1 MKRRQHKMAK
11 KLEKSKMILK
21 ETPASRVQAVYK
33 PARAKMVPSHPEG
46 HGGHDE
52 GESGWIFSYADMITI
67 LMMFFI
73 LLLSISSLDEQ
84 KFQELKGAIASTTQ
98 TDSTA
103 GDSGNLGESVS
114 MSTMSKSEALDTY
127 IGKVSILALS
137 EKAKQLAA
145 SDANTQILAI
155 MQMLMGEVDK
165 EAIAKSM
172 KKEAQFNQ
180 AKKEVQKLAEASRN
194 EKVLAETQSNEIK
207 VVLPSYL
214 LFDAKGDI
222 TEKGRSILTQ
232 LSSGVAGL
240 GDDGQILISSYIS
253 RMNQENPGTAT
264 LTSTTRA
271 RLVYD
276 YLVAKKV
283 DPNTISMAGY
293 GNSKKLLNEVDS
305 YGNTIDNVRKINDR
319 VEILI
324 RKRVKEERKG
334 GL

>member
-1 MKRRQHKMAK
+1 MAK

-21 ETPASRVQAVYK
+21 ETTASRVQVVYK
-33 PARAKMVPSHPEG
+33 PARAKMLPSHPEG
-46 HGGHDE
+46 QGGHDE

-73 LLLSISSLDEQ
+73 LLLSVSSLDEQ
-84 KFQELKGAIASTTQ
+84 KFQELKGAIASTTKK
-98 TDSTA
+98 DSTA

-114 MSTMSKSEALDTY
+114 MSTMSKSEALETY

-165 EAIAKSM
+165 EAIAKST

-180 AKKEVQKLAEASRN
+180 AKKEIQKLVEVSRN
-194 EKVLAETQSNEIK
+194 EKVLSETKTNEIK

-214 LFDAKGDI
+214 LFGPKGDI
-222 TEKGRSILTQ
+222 TEKGKSILTQ
-232 LSSGVAGL
+232 LSSGVVGL
-240 GDDGQILISSYIS
+240 GVDGQILISSYVS
-253 RMNQENPGTAT
+253 PLNQENPGNATAT
-264 LTSTTRA
+264 SSTRA
-271 RLVYD
+271 RQIYD
-276 YLVAKKV
+276 FLAAKKV
-283 DPNTISMAGY
+283 DPNTMAMAGY

-305 YGNTIDNVRKINDR
+305 YGNPIENVKKLNDR

-324 RKRVKEERKG
+324 RKRIGEERKG